1 MTGGVD
7 LLVSGATVITPELA
21 VNGNAVAA
29 AGGKIVFVGPASE
42 APAAEKT
49 VEVDGGFL
57 LPGFV
62 DLHCH
67 GAGGYD
73 ATSGRYDRHSREF
86 VGDAE
91 TLREG
96 MPVIAGVHLEHG
108 TTTLALATCAA
119 PEELLL
125 RALAAIGELAES
137 GSAPSRVLGV
147 NLEGTYLKDRAYAG
161 AQNPEFFRRP
171 ETADFDRLNEAARG
185 RIRIANVTAD
195 WGYLATDLITHLIS
209 NDVVASCGHSGGGW
223 SEMKACIDAGT
234 TLAVHFSN
242 GPSSTS
248 YKPPGKVNEA
258 LLDDR
263 RVTLELIADG
273 YHVNPRYLLSFLK
286 AKDFRA
292 ALVTD
297 AMLPVGA
304 EDISRFTDCGL
315 TGEKTP
321 DGGVLRLQGTED
333 TLFGSLLTMDRAVA
347 NVARWLVE
355 GVHGVYQNAPVLDS
369 PPTLE
374 EALVVASRL
383 ASGYPAEVMNLRREL
398 GAIEAGLAADL
409 VLLGEDLSV
418 QHVWLGGKEVGAK
431 DEPSEPAA
439 AAEAVE
445 SAEPN

>member
-1 MTGGVD
+1 MTGSAD
-7 LLVSGATVITPELA
+7 LVVRGATVVTPELA
-21 VNGNAVAA
+21 VNGSAVAVT
-29 AGGKIVFVGPASE
+29 GGRISFVGPASE
-42 APAAEKT
+42 APSAEVT
-49 VEVDGGFL
+49 VEGDGGFL

-73 ATSGRYDRHSREF
+73 STSGRYDRHSREF
-86 VGDAE
+86 VGDE
-91 TLREG
+91 GTLLEG
-96 MPVIAGVHLEHG
+96 MRVISDVHLRHG

-119 PEELLL
+119 AEEQLL
-125 RALAAIGELAES
+125 RALGAIGELVES

-147 NLEGTYLKDRAYAG
+147 NLEGSYLKDPDFAG

-171 ETADFDRLNEAARG
+171 EAADFDRLNSAARG
-185 RIRIANVTAD
+185 KISIVNVTAD

-209 NDVVASCGHSGGGW
+209 GDVVVACGHSGGGW
-223 SEMKACIDAGT
+223 EQMKACIDAGT

-273 YHVNPRYLLSFLK
+273 YHISPRYLLSFLK

-333 TLFGSLLTMDRAVA
+333 TLFGSLLTADRAVA
-347 NVARWLVE
+347 NVARWLAE
-355 GVHGVYQNAPVLDS
+355 GVHGVYQNAPVMDP

-374 EALVVASRL
+374 EALVAASRL
-383 ASGYPAEVMNLRREL
+383 ASGYPAEVMNLRGEL
-398 GAIEAGLAADL
+398 GAIETGLAGDL

-418 QHVWLGGKEVGAK
+418 QRVWMGGREASGA
-431 DEPSEPAA
+431 EEEPA
-439 AAEAVE
+439 E
-445 SAEPN
+445 STETAGAN

>member
-1 MTGGVD
+1 MTGSAD
-7 LLVSGATVITPELA
+7 LVVRGATVVTPELA
-21 VNGNAVAA
+21 VNGSALAVT
-29 AGGKIVFVGPASE
+29 GGRISFVGPACE
-42 APAAEKT
+42 APAAEVT
-49 VEVDGGFL
+49 VESDGGFL

-86 VGDAE
+86 VGDAG
-91 TLREG
+91 TLLEG
-96 MPVIAGVHLEHG
+96 MRVIADVHLRHG

-119 PEELLL
+119 AEEQLLG
-125 RALAAIGELAES
+125 ALGAIGELVES

-147 NLEGTYLKDRAYAG
+147 NLEGSYLKDPAFAG

-171 ETADFDRLNEAARG
+171 DAADFDRLNSAARG
-185 RIRIANVTAD
+185 KISIVNVTAD
-195 WGYLATDLITHLIS
+195 WGYLATDLITHLIAG
-209 NDVVASCGHSGGGW
+209 DVVAACGHSGGGW
-223 SEMKACIDAGT
+223 EQMKACIDAGT

-273 YHVNPRYLLSFLK
+273 YHINPRYLLSFLK

-333 TLFGSLLTMDRAVA
+333 TLFGSLLTTDRAVA
-347 NVARWLVE
+347 NVARWLAEGVE
-355 GVHGVYQNAPVLDS
+355 GAYQNAPVMD
-369 PPTLE
+369 PPPSLE

-383 ASGYPAEVMNLRREL
+383 ASGYPAEVMNLRGEL
-398 GAIEAGLAADL
+398 GAIETGLAGDL

-418 QHVWLGGKEVGAK
+418 QRVWMGGREVSGA
-431 DEPSEPAA
+431 EEEPA
-439 AAEAVE
+439 E
-445 SAEPN
+445 STETAGAN